1 MKLISLNIECNRHDD
16 VALSFLKRENADVVC
31 IQEFLEDKF
40 EFYKNELGLEGV
52 FQVTNYA
59 DILIYKELAEKRE
72 GLAIFAKNIIESES
86 MFYAGKEE
94 NALISFDKH
103 LEYLHSDNFRANH
116 TLLCASVQDD
126 GKIFKFITTQLPVTI
141 EGAVT
146 SYQLEVIDNLLLKLD
161 NLGEFVLCGDFNAPR
176 GYESFSRFSE
186 KYKDNIPAEYKTSID
201 QNLHRVKGIQ
211 FMVDSLFTTPTYK
224 ASNVKL
230 VDGVSDHMAIV
241 SDIIKI

>member
-146 SYQLEVIDNLLLKLD
+146 SYQLEV
-161 NLGEFVLCGDFNAPR
+161 
-176 GYESFSRFSE
+176 
-186 KYKDNIPAEYKTSID
+186 KDNIPAEYKTSID

-230 VDGVSDHMAIV
+230 VDGGSDHMAIV